1 MANTICA
8 YCRNIIFRDQ
18 TALMKQQRNF
28 CNHKCKDA
36 YYSKRKV
43 IKEPN
48 THCVQCGNPIWRKPS
63 QVAKYT
69 KHFCCKEC
77 HVLYQQKDQVAIKC
91 DECGKIFYRKKSR
104 AKRGPTGLAFCSHT
118 CVWIYGHRQFKKHH
132 FDSANYRR
140 PVAYCQ
146 LCGWNEVEQLLS
158 IHWLDGSSTNKDDS
172 NILVVCPIC
181 REKIK
186 AGLLP
191 QYQDRG

>member
-43 IKEPN
+43 VKEPN
-48 THCVQCGNPIWRKPS
+48 THCVQCGKPIWRKPS

-69 KHFCCKEC
+69 KHFCCKAC
-77 HVLYQQKDQVAIKC
+77 HTLYQQQDQVALKC
-91 DECGKIFYRKKSR
+91 DECGKIFYRKLSH
-104 AKRGPTGLAFCSHT
+104 AKKGATGLKFCSKK
-118 CVWIYGHRQFKKHH
+118 CVEVYGYRAFRKMKY
-132 FDSANYRR
+132 DSANYKR
-140 PVAYCQ
+140 PIKYCGI
-146 LCGWNEVEQLLS
+146 CGYSQHEEILS
-158 IHWLDGSSTNKDDS
+158 IHWLDGKSTNKDDS
-172 NILVVCPIC
+172 NILVVCPNC
-181 REKIK
+181 KELIK

-191 QYQDRG
+191 QYENRG